1 MSSTLP
7 HIGMDTSSYAIY
19 VIETL
24 YAAHLYGYL
33 KASLSTTA
41 VSRRVWRRGAE
52 ELLGWHIE
60 RLKRLPISNGRDK
73 ALYAFHR
80 MVTMPTDKAFWA
92 ALHGVIHD
100 PRVKAEFG
108 I

>member
-1 MSSTLP
+1 MSTKLP
-7 HIGMDTSSYAIY
+7 HIGMDANSYAIY

-41 VSRRVWRRGAE
+41 ISRRVWRRGIE
-52 ELLGWHIE
+52 ELLGWHID
-60 RLKRLPISNGRDK
+60 RLKKLPVGVSRDK
-73 ALYAFHR
+73 ALYSLHR

-92 ALHGVIHD
+92 AIHGVVHD
-100 PRVKAEFG
+100 KRVKAEFG